1 MPTDTPSPSSPPSRT
16 VAPGRH
22 RLPFVVIMTTL
33 ALDAIGLGIVL
44 PVLPD
49 LLQEVSGSDLAHA
62 ALWGGVLTTSFA
74 VMQFLCGPIVGN
86 LSDRFGRR
94 TVLIASLAVMTVDYL
109 VMAVAGSIW
118 LLLGARILAGMAAAN
133 FATAAAYI
141 ADISPPERKGSN
153 FGLIGAA
160 FGLGLIVG
168 PAVGGLL
175 GEFGTRLPFW
185 VTAGICAANMAL
197 AIFVLPETL
206 SADRRR
212 RFEWRR
218 ANPFGAFRSI
228 GRLPG
233 VRRIL
238 LLFFV
243 YEFATF
249 VYPATWAY
257 FTAARF
263 GWPPGMIGLSLA
275 IFGISFAVVQ
285 GGLIRVLHA
294 RIGNRATVLFGLAMN
309 ALAFT
314 VLGLIT
320 DGFIALFLLPLSAL
334 GAVVAP
340 TLQGI
345 MSRIAEDN
353 QQGELQGVIASAKAM
368 AMITSPLTMT
378 SVFWLFTGPAAPVY
392 LPGAAFLL
400 SLGLMA
406 ICLWLFLGSRAAA
419 RVA

>member
-1 MPTDTPSPSSPPSRT
+1 MPTDSQPT
-16 VAPGRH
+16 APASADRPRAG
-22 RLPFVVIMTTL
+22 RLPMVVIMMTL
-33 ALDAIGLGIVL
+33 ALDAIGLGIIL

-49 LLQEVSGSDLAHA
+49 LLQEVSGGDLAHA

-74 VMQFLCGPIVGN
+74 VMQFLCGPILGG

-94 TVLIASLAVMTVDYL
+94 FVLIASLAVMTVDYV
-109 VMAVAGSIW
+109 VMALAGSIW

-133 FATAAAYI
+133 FAIAAAYI

-175 GEFGTRLPFW
+175 GEVGTRLPFW
-185 VTAGICAANMAL
+185 VTAGICGANLLL

-206 SADRRR
+206 RPEKRRA
-212 RFEWRR
+212 FEWSR

-233 VRRIL
+233 VGRIL

-263 GWPPGMIGLSLA
+263 DWAPGMIGLSLA

-294 RIGNRATVLFGLAMN
+294 KLGDRNTVLFGLGMN
-309 ALAFT
+309 AVAFT
-314 VLGLIT
+314 ILGLIT
-320 DGFIALFLLPLSAL
+320 DGFLALFLLPLSAL

-353 QQGELQGVIASAKAM
+353 QQGELQGVIGSAKAM
-368 AMITSPLTMT
+368 SMITSPLTMT

-400 SLGLMA
+400 SLALMA
-406 ICLWLFLGSRAAA
+406 ICLWLFLGSRAAE
-419 RVA
+419 RRE